1 MLRRRS
7 NDLKLSARWPLSH
20 LREGPPAFGARPPP
34 PSFPPPV
41 ARFPGPFLFLAPRAR
56 SWLLAPVP
64 GLSHPF
70 LASRAR
76 FRGSV
81 PPPPPQIIR
90 WAPISRSIWGT
101 LEELACFCALWR
113 ALACSGA
120 LSRALARPGGLD
132 EVSPGPSAPRDPVLA
147 RVQQCSRPGTAIP
160 NELKRSPNSL
170 AV

>member
-20 LREGPPAFGARPPP
+20 LREGPPAFGGRGRGRH
-34 PSFPPPV
+34 
-41 ARFPGPFLFLAPRAR
+41 RFLPRSRAVPAR
-56 SWLLAPVP
+56 SCSWPLALVP
-64 GLSHPF
+64 GFSRPF
-70 LASRAR
+70 SRECPTPTPSNNPL
-76 FRGSV
+76 G
-81 PPPPPQIIR
+81 
-90 WAPISRSIWGT
+90 PISRSIWGT

-113 ALACSGA
+113 ASARSGVLWRALARSGT

-132 EVSPGPSAPRDPVLA
+132 EVSPGSSAPRDPVLA

>member
-7 NDLKLSARWPLSH
+7 NDLRLSARWPLSH
-20 LREGPPAFGARPPP
+20 LREGPPAFGARPPSP
-34 PSFPPPV
+34 PFPP
-41 ARFPGPFLFLAPRAR
+41 RSRGSRPFL
-56 SWLLAPVP
+56 
-64 GLSHPF
+64 F

-76 FRGSV
+76 SWPLAPVHGLSRPFSRECPTPTPSNNPLGPNF
-81 PPPPPQIIR
+81 PPHLGDIGRI
-90 WAPISRSIWGT
+90 GV
-101 LEELACFCALWR
+101 LLR
-113 ALACSGA
+113 ALARFCTLWSA
-120 LSRALARPGGLD
+120 LARFCTLSRALARPGGLD